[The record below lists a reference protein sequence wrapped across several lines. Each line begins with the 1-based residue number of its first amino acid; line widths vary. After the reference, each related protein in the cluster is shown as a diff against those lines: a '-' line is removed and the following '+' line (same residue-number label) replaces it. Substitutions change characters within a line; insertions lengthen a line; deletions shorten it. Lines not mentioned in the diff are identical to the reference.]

1 MEDARIKLS
10 SPTATQSERPDSLGR
25 QVYDILCEMLLSG
38 RLSPNDRMSMR
49 ELADRLGVSVMP
61 VREAVSR
68 LVAAGALAVR
78 PNRAVAVPMLTRA
91 GFQDLTEIRVHN
103 EAHAVR
109 LATVRMSVP
118 GLDRLRQL
126 ERAFRD
132 ALSSPDGSAAVLAN
146 KDLHFHIY
154 DAAGS
159 PVLGELITTMWL
171 KAGPIINLDLSE
183 TSRRSR
189 SAASVRN
196 HTCMVDAIMAR
207 DPDGAA
213 RALEADIREAAAFIL
228 SRDVMRD

>member
-1 MEDARIKLS
+1 MEDTRIKLT
-10 SPTATQSERPDSLGR
+10 SPVATTSERPDSLGR

-38 RLSPNDRMSMR
+38 RLSPDDRMSMR
-49 ELADRLGVSVMP
+49 ELAERLGVSVMP

-91 GFQDLTEIRVHN
+91 GFQDLTEIRIHN
-103 EAHAVR
+103 ETHAVR
-109 LATVRMSVP
+109 LATMRISVP
-118 GLDRLRQL
+118 ALDRLRQL
-126 ERAFRD
+126 ERAFRA
-132 ALSSPDGSAAVLAN
+132 ALDSPDGSAAVRAN

-159 PVLGELITTMWL
+159 PVLRELITTMWL
-171 KAGPIINLDLSE
+171 KAGPIINLDLGE
-183 TSRRSR
+183 ASRRSR

-196 HTCMVDAIMAR
+196 HADMADAIAAR

-213 RALEADIREAAAFIL
+213 RALEADIREAADFIL